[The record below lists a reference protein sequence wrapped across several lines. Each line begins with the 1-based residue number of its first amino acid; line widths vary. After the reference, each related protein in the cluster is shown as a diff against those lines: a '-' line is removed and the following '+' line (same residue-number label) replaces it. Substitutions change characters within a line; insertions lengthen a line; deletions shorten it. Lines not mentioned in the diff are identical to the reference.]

1 LAPSLVAVTALLPRW
16 AATVSWTVV
25 IVSILLGPLF
35 GAATLQLPEWAQDV
49 SPFTHI
55 PKAPAA
61 NVTAVPVVGLIA
73 ISAALAAAG
82 LASFGRRNLALPT

>member
-1 LAPSLVAVTALLPRW
+1 
-16 AATVSWTVV
+16 
-25 IVSILLGPLF
+25 
-35 GAATLQLPEWAQDV
+35 LQLPEWAQDV

-61 NVTAVPVVGLIA
+61 DATAIPVVALIA

-82 LASFGRRNLALPT
+82 LAWFRRHNLALPA